1 MSESLHYPFIFD
13 FKQPISGNGF
23 LAGVEISGGRGLM
36 LQEDDQWWMYGVFPA
51 TLSECGQT
59 ANECFLRFME
69 ELKTVLYDFAAETG
83 SFEEFEYA
91 VTAFLKQTSPDEKR
105 WLEAQQKL
113 RSGTVKPAEENFIQ
127 SLPKESPDK
136 RPQHFRIT
144 RLDKPIQNQPP
155 VQFTSDDNVIWT
167 PAMAA

>member
-1 MSESLHYPFIFD
+1 MNKSVHYPFLFD

-51 TLSECGQT
+51 ALSERGQT

-69 ELKTVLYDFAAETG
+69 ELKTVLYDFAAEAS
-83 SFEEFEYA
+83 SFEEFERE
-91 VTAFLKQTSPDEKR
+91 VTAFLKQTSSDEDA
-105 WLEAQQKL
+105 WLEAQRKL
-113 RSGTVKPAEENFIQ
+113 RAGSVKPEGEDFIQ
-127 SLPKESPDK
+127 SLPKESPEK
-136 RPQHFRIT
+136 RQRYFKIT
-144 RLDKPIQNQPP
+144 RLDKPNQNLT
-155 VQFTSDDNVIWT
+155 FTPADNIVWT